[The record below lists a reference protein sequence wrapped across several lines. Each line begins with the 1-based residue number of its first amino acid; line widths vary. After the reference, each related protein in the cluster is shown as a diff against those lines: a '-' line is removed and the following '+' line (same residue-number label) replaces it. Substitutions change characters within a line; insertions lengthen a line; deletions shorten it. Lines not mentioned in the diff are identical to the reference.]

1 MIPRITVKVD
11 VQAYQHVFEQMG
23 YTDEEGAYL
32 LLRTQL
38 LKEVKEEILKRK
50 WTQVQAAKE
59 LGVKQP
65 RISEIFALRID
76 KFSVEILIRY
86 LHRLNKEVVF
96 KIKKKGS

>member
-1 MIPRITVKVD
+1 MAQPANILNQNISIKRLHEMRNYGGEILT
-11 VQAYQHVFEQMG
+11 HG
-23 YTDEEGAYL
+23 L
-32 LLRTQL
+32 
-38 LKEVKEEILKRK
+38 KEEILKRK